1 MTVYEFERFIYHFK
15 EKVNEMKYERV
26 SKLEYFLPNI
36 ARHVMLEHCGVE
48 EYLKFNIINDDPICP
63 EFELEALVEGEL
75 EIVNIKIN

>member
-48 EYLKFNIINDDPICP
+48 EYLKFNIINDDPVYP
-63 EFELEALVEGEL
+63 EFELEVLVEGEL
-75 EIVNIKIN
+75 EVVNIKIN